1 MEDTMRTDSSRHSVA
16 PILAVCLAVLI
27 AVALVGCS
35 GGGSSSGGTTGSST
49 STGGTSTPA
58 LTITEQNLQFNPP
71 SITAKVGDTVTFTNN
86 DSAPH
91 NVKIDGQ
98 ELGSQNQGES
108 KTWNATKAGSFAYS
122 CTIHPSMTGVITV
135 N

>member
-1 MEDTMRTDSSRHSVA
+1 MEDVMRRNTTMRSARA
-16 PILAVCLAVLI
+16 LLALCLAALLAVTLA
-27 AVALVGCS
+27 GC
-35 GGGSSSGGTTGSST
+35 GGGSSSSGGTTGSGS
-49 STGGTSTPA
+49 STGSGSTPA
-58 LTITEQNLQFNPP
+58 LTITEQNFQFNPP
-71 SITAKVGDTVTFTNN
+71 SIAAKVGDTVTFTNN

-98 ELGSQNQGES
+98 ELGTQNQGES
-108 KTWNATKAGSFAYS
+108 RTWKATKTGSFPYS